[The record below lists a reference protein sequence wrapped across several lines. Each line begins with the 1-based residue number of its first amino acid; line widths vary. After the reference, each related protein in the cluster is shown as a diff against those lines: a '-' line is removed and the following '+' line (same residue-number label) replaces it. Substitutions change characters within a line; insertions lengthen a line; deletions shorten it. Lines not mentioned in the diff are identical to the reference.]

1 MVFGILETVKAFLDS
16 LPIPTNI
23 ALGILFIIFL
33 IIAYKFFKTLINTI
47 ASGIVGALVPLFS
60 NQILGTTYPI
70 SIETLLIFAEM
81 GMTLAIIYF
90 FLKGIYSIIKYATWP
105 FRRGENKQGKQEEW
119 KNKKEEK

>member
-23 ALGILFIIFL
+23 ALGILFIVFL

-60 NQILGTTYPI
+60 NQVLGTTYPI
-70 SIETLLIFAEM
+70 TIETLLIFAEM

-90 FLKGIYSIIKYATWP
+90 FLKGTYSIIKYATWP
-105 FRRGENKQGKQEEW
+105 FRQQKQGKQEEW

>member
-1 MVFGILETVKAFLDS
+1 MFGILETVKAGLDA

-23 ALGILFIIFL
+23 SLAILFIVFL

-47 ASGIVGALVPLFS
+47 ASGIVGAIVPLFS
-60 NQILGTTYPI
+60 NQVLGTTYPI
-70 SIETLLIFAEM
+70 TIEILMIFAEM

-105 FRRGENKQGKQEEW
+105 FRRGEKKQEEW
-119 KNKKEEK
+119 KNKKVEK

>member
-16 LPIPTNI
+16 LPITTNI

-105 FRRGENKQGKQEEW
+105 FRRGENKQGKQEE
-119 KNKKEEK
+119 